1 MSKFVYKYESI
12 LRIKEV
18 LEKKILKEIS
28 EIEKEIAKLEDEKIK
43 LITKRK
49 MLVEKIN
56 SGKIKAIDY
65 KSAKSLCKTLEKDI
79 TNLGR
84 KIEDW
89 KTKKSQKMSELLE
102 RKKEK
107 KILETLKEK
116 QYEEFLFETNREEL
130 KQLNDI
136 AINNFNRKES

>member
-28 EIEKEIAKLEDEKIK
+28 EIEKEIERLETEKKK

-49 MLVEKIN
+49 VLGDKIN

-79 TNLGR
+79 SNLSR
-84 KIEDW
+84 RIEDW
-89 KTKKSQKMSELLE
+89 KTKRQLKLDELLE

-107 KILETLKEK
+107 KILEALKEK
-116 QYEEFLFETNREEL
+116 QYEEFLFESNREEL
-130 KQLNDI
+130 KQLNEI

>member
-1 MSKFVYKYESI
+1 MAKFVYKYESI

-28 EIEKEIAKLEDEKIK
+28 EIEKEIEKLEEEKKK

-49 MLVEKIN
+49 ILGDKIS

-79 TNLGR
+79 SNLGR
-84 KIEDW
+84 RIEDW
-89 KTKKSQKMSELLE
+89 KTKKSQKLNELLE

-107 KILETLKEK
+107 KILEALKEK
-116 QYEEFLFETNREEL
+116 QYEDFLFESNREEL
-130 KQLNDI
+130 KQLNEI